1 MESVVCCQ
9 LSAYVASCAL
19 LPHRGD
25 GPLRH
30 PVGLADGVAER
41 RDLRRLPASV
51 APSIF
56 RDKNRHRI
64 GKSQSKEQVAGRSRR
79 RTCSCSTA
87 SVTASRSARDRPP
100 RSWSIDG
107 CAYNHSPRPPNNVSF
122 CERSMVPGGQASAG
136 AGQPNRERDNG
147 HIPAPAGAQPGPPPA
162 HGTLRRRGQ
171 RAPGASWW
179 LEPTAP
185 QCARA
190 CGGGRRCRAGAPRAP
205 ATGAA
210 GGTPTCD
217 GSLDVAGHIPG
228 RGRCVSIFRDKK

>member
-122 CERSMVPGGQASAG
+122 CERSVSERWFLAG
-136 AGQPNRERDNG
+136 RPRRELANPQRAGQ
-147 HIPAPAGAQPGPPPA
+147 
-162 HGTLRRRGQ
+162 RRHPRPS
-171 RAPGASWW
+171 RS
-179 LEPTAP
+179 T
-185 QCARA
+185 ARA
-190 CGGGRRCRAGAPRAP
+190 TSGARHIEAPWSARPRRQLVVGAHSASMCACVWR
-205 ATGAA
+205 GAEVPS
-210 GGTPTCD
+210 GGTPSASD
-217 GSLDVAGHIPG
+217 RRGG
-228 RGRCVSIFRDKK
+228 RHTDL